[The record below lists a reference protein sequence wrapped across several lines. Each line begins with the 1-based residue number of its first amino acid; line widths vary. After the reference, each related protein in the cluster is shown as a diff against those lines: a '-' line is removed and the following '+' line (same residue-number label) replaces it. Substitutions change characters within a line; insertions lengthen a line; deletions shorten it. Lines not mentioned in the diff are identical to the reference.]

1 MESVNDFVSVGC
13 ACLRDGHAGHAG
25 HAVDAPG
32 SDKVLV
38 ADIEKLSIFKILN
51 EMSLCVQHWLSIC
64 EGRRT

>member
-13 ACLRDGHAGHAG
+13 ACLRDG

-51 EMSLCVQHWLSIC
+51 EMSLCVQHWSCIC
-64 EGRRT
+64 ERRRT

>member
-13 ACLRDGHAGHAG
+13 ACLRDGHAG

-51 EMSLCVQHWLSIC
+51 EMSLCVQHWLNIC

>member
-13 ACLRDGHAGHAG
+13 
-25 HAVDAPG
+25 PG